1 MKSKFALIFFIFS
14 FLSIYGQQTSEKIN
28 SKFDVEKYDL
38 SLSLNFQNKSFAGNL
53 LLTAKL
59 VDSIDDVALSASS
72 STLTIDSVFQIDHT
86 NKKNNCFYKHQKDFL
101 SITLAQS
108 ESKTIILKIYYRG
121 ISDFNGEFD
130 NGGVFFSGLKAATS
144 SQPSFAQKWFPCK
157 DIPSDKA
164 TASINIT
171 LPDTLSVASNGILKN
186 IIHNTD
192 GTKTFRWETN
202 YPIATY
208 LISFAVGNYIS
219 SEDIYKSIN
228 GKDLRINY
236 FVFPEYLEKSKEDFR
251 NTKKMLKFMEDM
263 FGEYPFIDEKYGIA
277 LVPGELMMENQTIS
291 CIKEDLITGTGE
303 VEQFLIHELAH
314 QWFGN
319 MLTPKNWQHI
329 WLNEGFATYIQALYY
344 EYYLGKKWYHHI
356 INSFLEAE
364 DGKYA
369 GSLFLK
375 SDTSFSDM
383 FSDRIY
389 YKGAIVLHMLRKII
403 GDSSFFNI
411 LKNYSTNP
419 AYKYSNVTTEDFII
433 ECENVHGNNL
443 DWFFKQWV
451 YANIDS
457 IDRPT
462 LSYRWNSEK
471 TDSGYRMSLTISQT
485 SSRLYLFKLPMEVTI
500 SSASD
505 TVNYNITID
514 KASQTYDFKIKSQP
528 LNVELDK
535 DHWVFKEL
543 IKED

>member
-1 MKSKFALIFFIFS
+1 MKLKLALIFFTFP
-14 FLSIYGQQTSEKIN
+14 FLFIYGQRNSEKVN
-28 SKFDVEKYDL
+28 SKYDVENYDIY
-38 SLSLNFQNKSFAGNL
+38 LSLNLPDKRFAGHL

-59 VDSIDDVALSASS
+59 FDPINEITFSASS
-72 STLTIDSVFQIDHT
+72 STLTIDSVLQIDHT
-86 NKKNNCFYKHQKDFL
+86 NTKYKCFYKHQKDFL
-101 SITLAQS
+101 NIKPAQS
-108 ESKTIILKIYYRG
+108 VSEIIKLKIYYRG

-130 NGGVFFSGLKAATS
+130 KGGVFFSGLKAAIS
-144 SQPSFAQKWFPCK
+144 NQPSFAQKWFPCK

-171 LPDTLSVASNGILKN
+171 VADTLSVASNGILKN

-192 GTKTFRWETN
+192 RTKTFRWETN

-219 SEDIYKSIN
+219 SEDIYTSI
-228 GKDLRINY
+228 GGRDLRVNY

-263 FGEYPFIDEKYGIA
+263 FGEYPFIEEKYGIA

-291 CIKEDLITGTGE
+291 YIKEDLITGTGE
-303 VEQFLIHELAH
+303 VEQFLIHEMAH

-369 GSLFLK
+369 GSLLLK

-383 FSDRIY
+383 FSERIY
-389 YKGAIVLHMLRKII
+389 YKGAIVLHMLRNIV
-403 GDSSFFNI
+403 GDSSFFSI
-411 LKNYSTNP
+411 LKNYSANP
-419 AYKYSNVTTEDFII
+419 AYKYSNVTTEDFIV
-433 ECENVHGNNL
+433 ECEKVHGNKL
-443 DWFFKQWV
+443 DWFFNQWV
-451 YANIDS
+451 YANLDS

-462 LSYRWNSEK
+462 LSYRWISEK
-471 TDSGYRMSLTISQT
+471 TDDGYKISLTINQP
-485 SSRLYLFKLPMEVTI
+485 SSYLYLFKLPMEVTM

-505 TVNYNITID
+505 TMNYNITID
-514 KASQTYDFKIKSQP
+514 KASQTYCFDTKTQP
-528 LNVELDK
+528 VNVELDK
-535 DHWVFKEL
+535 DNWVFKNL
-543 IKED
+543 TKED